1 MNRGN
6 QLTKSGERKKIVICR
21 VECSLFIAELQFGSN
36 RTAER
41 PAGRGKIT
49 CTPALKNIRNSV
61 IKVYSR
67 KFMATVS
74 TNYTLPFRLV
84 DVETRVHRVAR
95 TAAAAEPSRIVA
107 VAVGRC
113 HFSLNFLAAFPEVER
128 RMSAQHN
135 QIIYCRFLFHFYF
148 SFLSAIFTPSDR
160 SSRSPVSFFI
170 LDNVR
175 RTCLISAALSPLRW
189 HCSS

>member
-1 MNRGN
+1 MIRSN
-6 QLTKSGERKKIVICR
+6 QLTKSGERKKRVICR
-21 VECSLFIAELQFGSN
+21 VECSLFIAELQFESN
-36 RTAER
+36 RTAAR
-41 PAGRGKIT
+41 PARRGKIT
-49 CTPALKNIRNSV
+49 CTPALKNNSV

-74 TNYTLPFRLV
+74 TNYTLPFWLV
-84 DVETRVHRVAR
+84 DVESIESLALLLQP
-95 TAAAAEPSRIVA
+95 PSRIVA

-148 SFLSAIFTPSDR
+148 SFLSAIFTLADR
-160 SSRSPVSFFI
+160 SSRSPGSFFI
-170 LDNVR
+170 PNNVR